1 MRVSGLKRYPTDVAR
16 AFGQAPLEV
25 AYAALLAAAFSWAIE
40 LEQGG
45 AFREWWE
52 LFLVLLLAGGT
63 AWTGTLLHAL
73 GRWSARHRWTLSIAG
88 GVGAAVIGAFF
99 LHMEREAEVWRA
111 AALVAVVLLLAL
123 AAPALGWPRD
133 EARLR
138 FRRVNGRLVLRCIG
152 AALYA
157 GALFAGLALALAAVD
172 SLFELEMEGDI
183 YGHVFGWIGFAVA
196 PWIVVGGIPEIVRP
210 LEERSDTMALASRVT
225 AWLVLPLL
233 GLYYVILYAYAVRI
247 LTLEELPHN
256 LVSPLVM
263 AAGILAAVALTLFDR
278 GPRGEPGDRA
288 LRAVPALFLP
298 LAVLGTYA
306 VWLRVD
312 QYGWTEFR
320 YLRVAALVGLALV
333 ALGAV
338 VQVARRRPL
347 SLHLAPSVVA
357 GVLVLSVL
365 GPWSAQALSR
375 RSQTARL
382 VSGLE
387 EAGLLRDGRAV
398 VDTAGAPREIS
409 AERYDEIASTSRYL
423 VRHFGR
429 DAVSPPVPEGVLR
442 EEPEVRDLPS
452 VLGVSRAMPEG
463 MEVARGGSLQTGRSV
478 DLDGVHLRRISLRRG
493 GRGGPFSGGAVFG
506 DSLTVIVGT
515 GPDALRADLG
525 PLVRWLRAQARPSL
539 EGDGI
544 PPERAAVPL
553 LDAGGRRRGRLV
565 VLEIHLGGPGDAP
578 PPVVALQG
586 VAVMEGSA
594 EGAPR

>member
-1 MRVSGLKRYPTDVAR
+1 MRLSGLKRYPTDVVR

-25 AYAALLAAAFSWAIE
+25 AYAALLAAGFSWAIV
-40 LEQGG
+40 LEPGG
-45 AFREWWE
+45 AFLEWWE

-63 AWTGTLLHAL
+63 AWIGTLLHAL
-73 GRWSARHRWTLSIAG
+73 GSWSARRRWTLSIVG
-88 GVGAAVIGAFF
+88 GMAAAVIGAFF

-111 AALVAVVLLLAL
+111 AVLVVVVLLAAL

-138 FRRVNGRLVLRCIG
+138 FRSINGRLALRCIG
-152 AALYA
+152 AALYS
-157 GALFAGLALALAAVD
+157 GALFVGLALALAAVD

-247 LTLEELPHN
+247 LTLDELPQN
-256 LVSPLVM
+256 LVSPLVL
-263 AAGILAAVALTLFDR
+263 AAGVLAAVALTLFDR
-278 GPRGEPGDRA
+278 GPGGEPGDRA
-288 LRAVPALFLP
+288 LRLIPALFLP

-306 VWLRVD
+306 VWPRVE

-320 YLRVAALVGLALV
+320 YLRVAALVGMALV

-338 VQVARRRPL
+338 VQVARRRPF
-347 SLHLAPSVVA
+347 SLHLAPVVVA
-357 GVLVLSVL
+357 VVMVLSVV
-365 GPWSAQALSR
+365 GPWSALAVSR

-382 VSGLE
+382 TSNLE
-387 EAGLLRDGRAV
+387 AADLLRDGRAV
-398 VDTAGAPREIS
+398 VDTAGAPREIP
-409 AERYDEIASTSRYL
+409 AEQYDEITSISRYL
-423 VRHFGR
+423 VRHFGP
-429 DAVSPPVPEGVLR
+429 DAVSPPLPEGLLG

-452 VLGVSRAMPEG
+452 VLGVTRAMPEG
-463 MEVARGGSLQTGRSV
+463 MRVARGGSLQPGRVV
-478 DLDGVHLRRISLRRG
+478 DLGGVHLRRINLQRRG
-493 GRGGPFSGGAVFG
+493 RGAPFSGGAVFG

-525 PLVRWLRAQARPSL
+525 ELVRWLRRQTQPALGS
-539 EGDGI
+539 DGI

-553 LDAGGRRRGRLV
+553 LDAAGRERGRLV
-565 VLEIHLGGPGDAP
+565 VLEIDLANPEDPGAL
-578 PPVVALQG
+578 VALQG
-586 VAVMEGSA
+586 VAVIEGSA
-594 EGAPR
+594 AGAPR